1 MTNSTTINPN
11 IPLQNFNVFE
21 CKVGLVPKALQAP
34 SVVTCEYFFVI
45 CYFHLCPFI
54 CLPPT
59 REVKTNFNYQRWNVM
74 VPAYEVSLDYLTP
87 TSLTINRYFPWLVSL
102 LALWCLWSD

>member
-1 MTNSTTINPN
+1 
-11 IPLQNFNVFE
+11 
-21 CKVGLVPKALQAP
+21 
-34 SVVTCEYFFVI
+34 
-45 CYFHLCPFI
+45 
-54 CLPPT
+54 
-59 REVKTNFNYQRWNVM
+59 M